1 MRTGALKYAAYEEA
15 TSQTAWEKNNIMI
28 ITQEREKTMATK
40 TNSSEVV
47 VEMKPLEIVQT
58 TLHVEGITPLIM
70 HAWSDKAIQQMLDAQ
85 MGKAKG
91 KEKEKKNPMED
102 FIRSA
107 YWLTPM
113 PAEYTEEAFQEA
125 IANGARF
132 GFPVTAF
139 KQAAISA
146 AYRLG
151 WVRDKMGLRGAFFI
165 NADANTVYGSA
176 LANPNDVSSSYVV
189 EKPMDMVEIHS
200 DAPIM
205 REDMVRIGMGT
216 ADIRYRAE
224 FRNWSADLKI
234 SYNKSGQ
241 FSLDSIV
248 NIINAGGY
256 VCGVGEWR
264 PERDGSNGQFMVKL

>member
-1 MRTGALKYAAYEEA
+1 
-15 TSQTAWEKNNIMI
+15 
-28 ITQEREKTMATK
+28 MATK
-40 TNSSEVV
+40 NTNVESIVMRPIEVV
-47 VEMKPLEIVQT
+47 NTKIHIVGT
-58 TLHVEGITPLIM
+58 TPLIM
-70 HAWSDKAIQQMLDAQ
+70 HAWSDKAIQMMLDAQ

-91 KEKEKKNPMED
+91 KEKEKKNPVED

-125 IANGARF
+125 VANGARF
-132 GFPVTAF
+132 GFPVSAF

-151 WVRDKMGLRGAFFI
+151 WVRDKMGLRGSFFI

-176 LANPNDVSSSYVV
+176 LANPNDLSSSYVI

-205 REDMVRIGMGT
+205 REDMVKIGMGT

-224 FRNWSADLKI
+224 FRNWSADLSI
-234 SYNKSGQ
+234 SYNKGGQ
-241 FSLDSIV
+241 FSLETIV
-248 NIINAGGY
+248 NVLNAGGY
-256 VCGVGEWR
+256 VCGIGEWR
-264 PERDGSNGQFMVKL
+264 PERDGNNGQFMVKL